1 MITLHICLLEELQLS
16 HVRVPILRTIL
27 SQPSFLTDLHKT
39 VVNTTTPPE
48 NVAEDDGW
56 QLVHPEILPPID
68 PVDAPSMPNRR
79 NPVRERRPTNF
90 LNKSGLKRRS
100 KSYN

>member
-1 MITLHICLLEELQLS
+1 MITLHICLLEELQLN

-56 QLVHPEILPPID
+56 QLVQPEISPPID
-68 PVDAPSMPNRR
+68 PEGCTFNAKSQEPCQ
-79 NPVRERRPTNF
+79 REETH
-90 LNKSGLKRRS
+90 
-100 KSYN
+100 

>member
-1 MITLHICLLEELQLS
+1 MITRNIRLLEELQLN
-16 HVRVPILRTIL
+16 HVRVPILRSIL

-56 QLVHPEILPPID
+56 QLVHPEISPPSCTFNAKSQE
-68 PVDAPSMPNRR
+68 PCQ
-79 NPVRERRPTNF
+79 REETH
-90 LNKSGLKRRS
+90 
-100 KSYN
+100 